1 LAAGFGRLRLCL
13 KFIWKQSDLRS
24 ETENLV
30 KRSKSMRALS
40 FILCAVVLSNCAAVV
55 AVPPIIQYVSTA
67 ASLVSYVA
75 TGKGTSD
82 HVISAITEQDCALHR
97 ALFEEEICFEET
109 QTIAM
114 TDAAARGAE

>member
-1 LAAGFGRLRLCL
+1 
-13 KFIWKQSDLRS
+13 
-24 ETENLV
+24 
-30 KRSKSMRALS
+30 MRALS

-67 ASLVSYVA
+67 ATLVSCVA

-97 ALFEEEICFEET
+97 ALFKEEIYLEET

>member
-1 LAAGFGRLRLCL
+1 
-13 KFIWKQSDLRS
+13 
-24 ETENLV
+24 
-30 KRSKSMRALS
+30 M
-40 FILCAVVLSNCAAVV
+40 CAVVLSNCAAVV

-97 ALFEEEICFEET
+97 VLFEEEICSEAT

-114 TDAAARGAE
+114 TDSAARVAA